1 MTDLLVIGYGNEL
14 RRDDGAGPRVAA
26 SVAALGLPGVRAV
39 SSHQLTPEMAD
50 LLRDAEAVIFVDAR
64 ADAPAVAVENLTASA
79 GNAGWG
85 HTSDPRWLLGLTAA
99 LHGRTPAAWLIT
111 IPAVDLGMGE
121 GLSEAAARGVAVAIR
136 RIEAVAAVGDGGAPC
151 TKSA

>member
-50 LLRDAEAVIFVDAR
+50 LLRDAEAVMFVDAR
-64 ADAPAVAVENLTASA
+64 ADAPAVGVERLAPSPA
-79 GNAGWG
+79 GAGWG

-99 LHGRTPAAWLIT
+99 LYDHAPAAWLVT

-121 GLSEAAARGVAVAIR
+121 GLSDQAARGVAVVIR
-136 RIEAVAAVGDGGAPC
+136 RIEAMAALGERGAPC